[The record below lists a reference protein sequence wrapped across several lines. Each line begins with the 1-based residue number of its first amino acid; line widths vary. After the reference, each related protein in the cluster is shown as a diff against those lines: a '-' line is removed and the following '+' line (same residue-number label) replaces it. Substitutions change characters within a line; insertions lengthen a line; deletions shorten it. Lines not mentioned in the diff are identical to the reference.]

1 MNLLDI
7 ADVTWA
13 ITRLDITV
21 RDETGRLLHQYLIGD
36 WPEKL
41 GIGIVYDVSA
51 GKTTICRRD
60 INYHGRPARGGAE
73 IGWGLDKKSVPKALM
88 AAEITRLMM
97 DCYGSTSATKVSVDV
112 MIPKLTFEVERRGI
126 DKELGADG

>member
-1 MNLLDI
+1 MNLRDI

-21 RDETGRLLHQYLIGD
+21 RDETGQLLHQYLIGD

-51 GKTTICRRD
+51 GRTTICRRD
-60 INYHGRPARGGAE
+60 INHHGRPARGGSE
-73 IGWGLDKKSVPKALM
+73 IGWGLDKKAVPKALLD
-88 AAEITRLMM
+88 AEITRLMM
-97 DCYGSTSATKVSVDV
+97 DCYGSTSATKISVDV
-112 MIPKLTFEVERRGI
+112 MIPKLAYEVEKQVI
-126 DKELGADG
+126 DKDLGTDG

>member
-36 WPEKL
+36 WPEQL
-41 GIGIVYDVSA
+41 GIGTVHDIRA
-51 GKTTICRRD
+51 GKTTICRRS
-60 INYHGRPARGGAE
+60 INMHGRPARGGSE
-73 IGWGLDKKSVPKALM
+73 IGWGLDKKAVPKALTT
-88 AAEITRLMM
+88 AEITRLMM
-97 DCYGSTSATKVSVDV
+97 DCYGSTSATKVSADV
-112 MIPKLTFEVERRGI
+112 MIPKLSFEVERRVI